1 MKPVETTIT
10 LDEAGR
16 VALPKGVRE
25 ALHLSPGDTLEVAVE
40 GDKLSLRPH
49 GKKISR
55 LEQERGVWVL
65 RTGEP
70 LSQDEAKRALE
81 SVRAER

>member
-1 MKPVETTIT
+1 MKAVETTIT

-16 VALPKGVRE
+16 VEIPKGVRE
-25 ALHLSPGDTLEVAVE
+25 ALHLSPGDSLEIAIE
-40 GDKLSLRPH
+40 GDKLSLRLRA
-49 GKKISR
+49 KESSR

-70 LSQDEAKRALE
+70 LSQEEASRALE